1 MSHVARAAP
10 PERGQLYTIAIEG
23 TRIDRAVVLS
33 ENEWNAYTFD
43 CVIVPFF
50 EDSNANETIVR
61 PRLDATLIAD
71 CTAVGSLA
79 QEDLG
84 EHLGDCPND
93 VLGAVAHGVRA
104 YFAIDQAL
112 HPRRV
117 RRPLPGRAGWWPR
130 QAEVHLATR
139 IADEGKWV
147 AIVSEDASNA
157 LLNHA
162 AGARLTS
169 VASKRRRER
178 WEVPVRGGYV
188 ICNDLHAI
196 PYVGFEPR
204 PRISP
209 PLSRLNAA
217 EHGALAERLVETLE
231 L

>member
-1 MSHVARAAP
+1 VSRPAHEAP
-10 PERGQLYTIAIEG
+10 PKRGQLYTVAVEG
-23 TRIDRAVVLS
+23 TRIDRAVILS
-33 ENEWNAYTFD
+33 ENAWNSYTYD
-43 CVIVPFF
+43 CVLVPFF
-50 EDSNANETIVR
+50 HDPDARETVVR
-61 PRLDATLIAD
+61 PRLDANLIAD

-79 QEDLG
+79 QDDLG
-84 EHLGDCPND
+84 DYLGDCPDD
-93 VLGAVAHGVRA
+93 VLASVAAGVRT

-112 HPRRV
+112 NPPRV
-117 RRPLPGRAGWWPR
+117 RPRVPGRAGWWPR

-147 AIVSEDASNA
+147 TIVSEDASNA
-157 LLNHA
+157 VLNHA

-196 PYVGFEPR
+196 PHSGFEQR

-209 PLSRLNAA
+209 PFARLNQS
-217 EHGALAERLVETLE
+217 EQRALAERLVETLE